1 MESYSRPRSNR
12 SPNPNRT
19 RSNLSQNLNRTRS
32 NHIAKVAHEHTYD
45 GLHKWYVGMFE
56 KLGWMLL
63 ANKNGWDDKII
74 TYKNS
79 VHRLEEAIFFKHNN
93 TTDPDR
99 KMDLKIMLE
108 NVHVLKEHIDHDFQ

>member
-1 MESYSRPRSNR
+1 
-12 SPNPNRT
+12 
-19 RSNLSQNLNRTRS
+19 
-32 NHIAKVAHEHTYD
+32 
-45 GLHKWYVGMFE
+45 MFE

-74 TYKNS
+74 TYKKS

-108 NVHVLKEHIDHDFQ
+108 NVHVLKEHIAHDFS